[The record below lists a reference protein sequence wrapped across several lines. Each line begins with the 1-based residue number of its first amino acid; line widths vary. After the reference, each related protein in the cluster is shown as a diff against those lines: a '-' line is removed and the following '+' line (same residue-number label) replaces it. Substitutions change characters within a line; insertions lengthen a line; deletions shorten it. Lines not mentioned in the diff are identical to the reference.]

1 MSNQRQQP
9 QPPLPQWDNSTS
21 VAAAIS
27 SQPPPP
33 IYEYM
38 YPSGARYLSRPTP
51 PQPPAPHSLNGMGFD
66 DLSPY
71 DFPCASGSVS
81 LLAPRQIKEEKLS
94 RSPLMPLLGQDTPM
108 SLDAPPNLRMCPQQ
122 IHYQNQHS
130 QQQEQLHNEQQHYQE
145 QQRALQEQQ
154 QQQLQ
159 EQQQEHQDEQQMQDS
174 EPQQQFQEEQNSSE
188 QQQLSEQNIQDDDHQ
203 SHSKIHNHHFQQ
215 QNISNTTTST
225 TTTISLP
232 GLVIESDGLP
242 METPKKSAARRVWS
256 HTETKYFLNTMH
268 RYYHNIQS
276 ACTNNQKG
284 ELWDRVVE
292 EHNRHYPERSKRSCQ
307 QQWERLFCR
316 YKATK
321 RHNNQ
326 PGVTPV
332 LFEYNEEIKAIVGE
346 INSFTDT
353 YEEKAGIY
361 LDRFSLERFT
371 LNRTSSSSSAAANIV
386 SMPPIGFESSFLS
399 FDSSTSP
406 IIESS
411 LHGINGNN
419 HHHNSHHPQNSTS
432 NGSITLKRA
441 AAEALMMID
450 EGTSSTS
457 SIGINNSNG
466 TGGIINQQQR
476 KNKKSKTNIEKLFE
490 LLERQHQED
499 QERKR
504 EERQRWEE
512 YQRKNEEFKQQLVDA
527 FNGLVDVLREI
538 HTDIK
543 KETSLS
549 LSVSSKMVD
558 KDSSEW
564 LKAQRGARTTRWD
577 TSVNGGSTP
586 NTSNTPTTT
595 QTFYTWDNKVVD
607 LKIVPN
613 PQLKK
618 SFYGINYGPVNATYP
633 SCGNTLGDVIEDVKL
648 LSQLTNRLRLYGM
661 DCNAANYTIMAIKIL
676 GLKMTV
682 VPTIWVDNNMTTYQR
697 QYNDLFNNLKQHGF
711 DYIEGI
717 SVGNEVIFRKEI
729 PVSDFY
735 SRIADV
741 RKKVLAM
748 PGAPKNMPVFT
759 SDLGSNVDQAFVSAV
774 DIAFANVHPYFGGV
788 AVANAATWTFQFFE
802 ENDVAPAAK
811 QNKTAVISEV
821 GWPTNGA
828 PDQGAIATVPNLNT
842 FIQSFLCQA
851 NSKGYRY
858 YYFESF
864 DTPWKTQMFTVL
876 EGSWGLFYPDRSLK
890 PGVSIPNCQPTAPS
904 LR

>member
-1 MSNQRQQP
+1 MKNDLKRNSRGYPPRNILELNKIGETFLSSKSPGLPLRRDLEVPIKPSMPFDDGIKAYKARDFQNCLVMFCLGGQLRYALCIMNSKGVRQP
-9 QPPLPQWDNSTS
+9 QQPLPQWDNTTS

-27 SQPPPP
+27 SQPPP

-38 YPSGARYLSRPTP
+38 YHSGAQRYLSRPTP
-51 PQPPAPHSLNGMGFD
+51 PQPPAPPSLNGMGFD

-71 DFPCASGSVS
+71 DFPCASASVS

-94 RSPLMPLLGQDTPM
+94 RSPLMPLLGQDTSM
-108 SLDAPPNLRMCPQQ
+108 SLDTPPNLRMCPQQ

-130 QQQEQLHNEQQHYQE
+130 QQQEQLQNEQQHYQE

-174 EPQQQFQEEQNSSE
+174 EPQQQQFQEQEQNSSE
-188 QQQLSEQNIQDDDHQ
+188 QHQQLSEQNMQHQDDHQ
-203 SHSKIHNHHFQQ
+203 SHSKLHNHHHFQQ

-371 LNRTSSSSSAAANIV
+371 LNRTSSSSSAVANIV

-399 FDSSTSP
+399 FDSSASP

-411 LHGINGNN
+411 LHGINNNN
-419 HHHNSHHPQNSTS
+419 HHHNNHHPQNNTS

-441 AAEALMMID
+441 AAEALMIID
-450 EGTSSTS
+450 EGTTSTS
-457 SIGINNSNG
+457 SIGINNSG
-466 TGGIINQQQR
+466 SGSGGIINQQQR
-476 KNKKSKTNIEKLFE
+476 KNKKPKTNIEKLFE

-527 FNGLVDVLREI
+527 FNGLVEKNQLPSWLCAGASKWI
-538 HTDIK
+538 HKRYQGVSPNFEGASIK
-543 KETSLS
+543 
-549 LSVSSKMVD
+549 
-558 KDSSEW
+558 
-564 LKAQRGARTTRWD
+564 
-577 TSVNGGSTP
+577 
-586 NTSNTPTTT
+586 
-595 QTFYTWDNKVVD
+595 
-607 LKIVPN
+607 IH
-613 PQLKK
+613 
-618 SFYGINYGPVNATYP
+618 
-633 SCGNTLGDVIEDVKL
+633 L
-648 LSQLTNRLRLYGM
+648 LLLPLRLFFPAQTAGPFLLYK
-661 DCNAANYTIMAIKIL
+661 CIIRNWYSQSKI
-676 GLKMTV
+676 
-682 VPTIWVDNNMTTYQR
+682 R
-697 QYNDLFNNLKQHGF
+697 
-711 DYIEGI
+711 
-717 SVGNEVIFRKEI
+717 
-729 PVSDFY
+729 
-735 SRIADV
+735 
-741 RKKVLAM
+741 
-748 PGAPKNMPVFT
+748 
-759 SDLGSNVDQAFVSAV
+759 
-774 DIAFANVHPYFGGV
+774 
-788 AVANAATWTFQFFE
+788 
-802 ENDVAPAAK
+802 
-811 QNKTAVISEV
+811 
-821 GWPTNGA
+821 
-828 PDQGAIATVPNLNT
+828 
-842 FIQSFLCQA
+842 
-851 NSKGYRY
+851 
-858 YYFESF
+858 
-864 DTPWKTQMFTVL
+864 
-876 EGSWGLFYPDRSLK
+876 
-890 PGVSIPNCQPTAPS
+890 
-904 LR
+904 